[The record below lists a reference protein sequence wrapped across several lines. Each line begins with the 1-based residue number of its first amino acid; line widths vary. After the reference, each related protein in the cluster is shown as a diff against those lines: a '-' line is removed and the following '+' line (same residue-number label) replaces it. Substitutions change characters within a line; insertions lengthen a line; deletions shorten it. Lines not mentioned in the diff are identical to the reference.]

1 MILAVSILQPATIF
15 GSSYRGRFAP
25 SPTGPLHLG
34 SLATGLGSWLDARA
48 HQGKWLLRIEDVD
61 VPRSLPGATET
72 ILHQLG
78 ACGLQWDEAL
88 IYQSQ
93 RTPHYETALQQ
104 LYQAG
109 LVYPCTCSRQGI
121 VNVLAAQ
128 GIHPRR
134 HEELIYPRI
143 CRPTHIPHSL
153 ANAEFFNLA
162 GPGAWRIAL
171 QSKELNQSVG
181 DFVLRRADGFF
192 TYQMAVVV
200 DDASQNIT
208 HIVRGADLA
217 SNTARQI
224 YLQSVLGYPTP
235 QYRHLP
241 LVLDAQGEKLSKQTL
256 ASAIHTENTTLSLQA
271 LQQAARHLGLSDLPN
286 DAHCTIAE
294 WLLAATQAW
303 REQKI

>member
-1 MILAVSILQPATIF
+1 MNKMGCSHEMILAVSILQPATIF

-34 SLATGLGSWLDARA
+34 SLATALGSWLDARA

-72 ILHQLG
+72 ILYQLG
-78 ACGLQWDEAL
+78 ACGLQWDEDL

-171 QSKELNQSVG
+171 QSKRG
-181 DFVLRRADGFF
+181 GFCF
-192 TYQMAVVV
+192 
-200 DDASQNIT
+200 
-208 HIVRGADLA
+208 
-217 SNTARQI
+217 
-224 YLQSVLGYPTP
+224 
-235 QYRHLP
+235 
-241 LVLDAQGEKLSKQTL
+241 
-256 ASAIHTENTTLSLQA
+256 
-271 LQQAARHLGLSDLPN
+271 AA
-286 DAHCTIAE
+286 C
-294 WLLAATQAW
+294 
-303 REQKI
+303 

>member
-1 MILAVSILQPATIF
+1 M
-15 GSSYRGRFAP
+15 
-25 SPTGPLHLG
+25 
-34 SLATGLGSWLDARA
+34 
-48 HQGKWLLRIEDVD
+48 
-61 VPRSLPGATET
+61 RS
-72 ILHQLG
+72 
-78 ACGLQWDEAL
+78 
-88 IYQSQ
+88 
-93 RTPHYETALQQ
+93 
-104 LYQAG
+104 
-109 LVYPCTCSRQGI
+109 
-121 VNVLAAQ
+121 
-128 GIHPRR
+128 
-134 HEELIYPRI
+134 
-143 CRPTHIPHSL
+143 
-153 ANAEFFNLA
+153 
-162 GPGAWRIAL
+162 
-171 QSKELNQSVG
+171 NQSVG

-235 QYRHLP
+235 HYRHLP

-256 ASAIHTENTTLSLQA
+256 ASAIHTENTTLSLLA